1 MELPGGSFVVDF
13 VVRSSNQGIFHPKPA
28 IKGPPEEGT
37 GYLRGCGRLIRHRY
51 HIFHPPNIHCQPAAS
66 MEDVQETMST
76 SPVDEV
82 VTRSY
87 QQEMLEAS
95 LVENIIVAQDTGS
108 GKTHIA
114 VLRMKIECERQP
126 HKVSWFLAPT
136 VTLCEQQHDV
146 ISQAIGSVGLV
157 HGGLEPKQW
166 TDPELWNTVI
176 KNNRVVVSTPQ
187 VLLDALSHGYVS
199 LGNQIGLLVFDEAHH
214 AAENHPMNCIMRD
227 HYFSLP
233 VRQPAMTSNHG
244 PVREERPMVLGL
256 TASPMFGGD
265 VAEAFQNLEK
275 NLDSVIRRPRL
286 YLGNLAD
293 YVHRPTFR
301 HVVYTQHRQ
310 YYTCHLDSPNLQVL
324 RQVIGTMDIEQD
336 PYVLAL
342 REDLRKRPPGPE
354 RQRVDQKLSKV
365 IHKKDSYT
373 HRGLRNLEKT
383 AHDICY
389 DLGPWASDWF
399 VQEAVNHGLQCA
411 SPFDGVASAW
421 QHKEKAYL
429 IQYLNEIKN
438 SLVSP
443 DPETI
448 DSRISDKVKALLR
461 TVAEEKTRS
470 ESFNEPYS
478 GLIFVTRRDAV
489 LALSGI
495 LKCHPLTRDSFTI
508 GTLVGAS
515 ESSYRTTLLDITRK
529 VVDKSQADTLADF
542 RSGDINLVVAT
553 AVAEEGLDI
562 QACGNV
568 IRWDIPSNMASWV
581 QSRGRA
587 RRKRSSFVLMFE
599 AQFDDGRVA
608 EFEDQEMRME
618 EMYNKERRRIAA
630 EMDQLQPGVDN
641 EDADTV
647 FRVKSTGAVLTLS
660 AAISHLNHFCSLLP
674 TTRHQNYQAIYD
686 IDPPDMPEGWHSSG
700 PRQDDI
706 LPYPGPFGCTLTL
719 PRVIDAK
726 LRVHVVKRVH
736 LSKRSAFQHAA
747 FQAYVALYR
756 AGLLNDHLL
765 PLMSVKEGDLDE
777 DEQLLRALIDKRS
790 GFASVTGQLNPWQ
803 PDEVRDSWWSTNIT
817 VHGFPPLTLFAQ
829 VELPTLNDDTLLNLY
844 HPLKG
849 SLTVTTSPAM
859 LVKLSAKDGEAA
871 RHCTRRLF
879 WTRVGSRMTWE
890 HLDFAYLFMPN
901 GDPSTAVW
909 EGRREWCRSQDGNAD
924 SGKALLAN
932 AESFGRFYN
941 YPTDITYV
949 RESSSY
955 GKAYRFVGWQFD
967 KLSSEEEE
975 ELRTSRRYSRV
986 EDLQLTYPLLV
997 AEPLSNKVN
1006 LLLRRP
1012 VAKPGKYT
1020 FFIPKY
1026 SYVELCSPAEC
1037 EYSYMLPS
1045 ILRHLTVVMTVESLR
1060 RTLFAEAPRL
1070 ASIPASVLIPAITAP
1085 VANDLVNYQRLE
1097 SLGDAVL
1104 KFIVGVN
1111 LMAQYPLWPEGYLTQ
1126 RKDQTV
1132 NNGRLAKAATKVAL
1146 YKWIIRTNF
1155 TPRKYT
1161 PIYLTQPTDVGH
1173 MDVSVSEEPVAES
1186 EKPKDETEQLSTK
1199 MLADVVESLI
1209 GAAYIH
1215 GGFDLGIECARLFQ
1229 LGVDLSG
1236 VQDNVEKILSRVE
1249 FSDGFSSRLVDVERM
1264 IGYTFQRKLLLV
1276 EALTHASYHFD
1287 TETVSYERMEFLG
1300 DALLDMFVIDFLYHF
1315 AGRAFTPGD
1324 MHCFKAAMV
1333 NTYFLAYRCLQL
1345 SVEVD
1350 ASMPMPGRNGRI
1362 TLQHKTNRIHLY
1374 QCLLHSSTVVLD
1386 EQRLSFRRFE
1396 KNNAEIEEALRV
1408 GKVFPWAALTRLQPP
1423 KFLSDM
1429 IESIIGAVYL
1439 DSNGNIETVRTL
1451 LRTLGIMDCLE
1462 RVVREKVDVLHP
1474 VSRLGIWASQQQKQ
1488 VVYDYMEEK
1497 GNVVCTITVEG
1508 LEPVQAK
1515 AEKRG
1520 RVSQEEARFAA
1531 AEKAIAEWG
1540 VGDMWNGSKM

>member
-1 MELPGGSFVVDF
+1 
-13 VVRSSNQGIFHPKPA
+13 
-28 IKGPPEEGT
+28 
-37 GYLRGCGRLIRHRY
+37 
-51 HIFHPPNIHCQPAAS
+51 
-66 MEDVQETMST
+66 MEDVQETTST
-76 SPVDEV
+76 PPIDNI

-87 QQEMLEAS
+87 QQEMLDAS
-95 LVENIIVAQDTGS
+95 LNENIIVAQDTGS

-114 VLRMKIECERQP
+114 VLRMKFESERQP

-146 ISQAIGSVGLV
+146 ISKAIGSVGLV

-166 TDPELWNTVI
+166 TDPELWNRVI
-176 KNNRVVVSTPQ
+176 KNNRVIVSTPQ

-214 AAENHPMNCIMRD
+214 AVDNHPMNCIMRD

-233 VRQPAMTSNHG
+233 VRQPAMTSSHG

-265 VAEAFQNLEK
+265 VVEAFRKLEMNL
-275 NLDSVIRRPRL
+275 NSVIRRPRRHL
-286 YLGNLAD
+286 DSLSD

-301 HVVYTQHRQ
+301 HVVYTKHDEYQ
-310 YYTCHLDSPNLQVL
+310 TCHLASPNMQALIRVADA
-324 RQVIGTMDIEQD
+324 IDIEQD

-354 RQRVDQKLSKV
+354 WKRVDQKLSKV
-365 IHKKDSYT
+365 IRNKDSYT

-383 AHDICY
+383 ARDICY
-389 DLGPWASDWF
+389 DLGPWAADWF
-399 VQEAVNHGLQCA
+399 VEEVVNHALQGA
-411 SPFDGVASAW
+411 SPYDKVISPW
-421 QHKEKAYL
+421 QHREKAYL
-429 IQYLNEIKN
+429 IEHLSEIER

-448 DSRISDKVKALLR
+448 DSRISEKVQALLL
-461 TVAEEKTRS
+461 TLTEEKARS

-478 GLIFVTRRDAV
+478 GIIFATRRDAV

-495 LKCHPLTRDSFTI
+495 LKCHPLTRGVFRI
-508 GTLVGAS
+508 GTLVGTS
-515 ESSYRTTLLDITRK
+515 ESSYRTALLDITRRMIA
-529 VVDKSQADTLADF
+529 KSQSDTLTEF

-568 IRWDIPSNMASWV
+568 IRWDLPSNMASWV

-599 AQFDDGRVA
+599 AGFDDGRVA
-608 EFEDQEMRME
+608 EFEAQERKME
-618 EMYNKERRRIAA
+618 EMFNMERRRIAA
-630 EMDQLQPGVDN
+630 EADQPEPEVEG
-641 EDADTV
+641 ADTDTM
-647 FRVKSTGAVLTLS
+647 FRVESTGAVLTLS

-674 TTRHQNYQAIYD
+674 STRHENYQPLYD
-686 IDPPDMPEGWHSSG
+686 IDPPDMPEGWHSFE
-700 PRQDDI
+700 PRPNM
-706 LPYPGPFGCTLTL
+706 LPYTGPFGCTLTL
-719 PRVIDAK
+719 PKVIDAK
-726 LRVHVVKRVH
+726 LRVHVAKRVY
-736 LSKRSAFQHAA
+736 LSKRSAYQHVA
-747 FQAYVALYR
+747 FRAYVALYQ

-765 PLMSVKEGDLDE
+765 PLPSINDALDE

-790 GFASVTGQLNPWQ
+790 GFASVARQLNPWQ
-803 PDEVRDSWWSTNIT
+803 PANVRDSWWTVDIT
-817 VHGFPPLTLFAQ
+817 VHGLPPLTLLAQ
-829 VELPTLNDDTLLNLY
+829 AEVPTIDNGTPLNLY
-844 HPLKG
+844 HPVKG
-849 SLTVTTSPAM
+849 LLTVTTSPAKQ
-859 LVKLSAKDGEAA
+859 VKLGAEVGEAA
-871 RHCTRRLF
+871 RYYTRRLF
-879 WTRVGSRMTWE
+879 WTRVGSRMAWE
-890 HLDFAYLFMPN
+890 HLDFAYLFMSF
-901 GDPSTAVW
+901 GDPNAAVW
-909 EGRREWCRSQDGNAD
+909 EERRGWCKSQNGDVD
-924 SGKALLAN
+924 SEKVFFAN
-932 AESFGRFYN
+932 AESFGK
-941 YPTDITYV
+941 V
-949 RESSSY
+949 
-955 GKAYRFVGWQFD
+955 YRFVRWQFD

-975 ELRTSRRYSRV
+975 ELRTTRRYSRI
-986 EDLQLTYPLLV
+986 EDLQVTYPLLV

-1012 VAKPGKYT
+1012 VAKPGKYIT
-1020 FFIPKY
+1020 FIPKY
-1026 SYVELCSPAEC
+1026 TCIELYSLAEC

-1045 ILRHLTVVMTVESLR
+1045 ILRHFTIVMTVESLR
-1060 RTLFAEAPRL
+1060 RTLFAETPGL
-1070 ASIPASVLIPAITAP
+1070 ANISTSLLIPAITAP
-1085 VANDLVNYQRLE
+1085 AADDLINYQRLE

-1104 KFIVGVN
+1104 KFVVAVN
-1111 LMAQYPLWPEGYLTQ
+1111 LMARYPLWPEGYLTQ

-1146 YKWIIRTNF
+1146 YKWIIRTKF

-1161 PIYLTQPTDVGH
+1161 PLYLTQTA
-1173 MDVSVSEEPVAES
+1173 DVSRVDVPSNEDSIAENG
-1186 EKPKDETEQLSTK
+1186 KLNIDTEQLSTK

-1209 GAAYIH
+1209 GAAYLH

-1229 LGVDLSG
+1229 LGLDLSG
-1236 VQDNVEKILSRVE
+1236 LEDNVEKILSRVE
-1249 FSDGFSSRLVDVERM
+1249 PSADLSGQLVHVERM
-1264 IGYTFQRKLLLV
+1264 IGYTFERKLLLV

-1300 DALLDMFVIDFLYHF
+1300 DALLDMLVIDYLYHF
-1315 AGRAFTPGD
+1315 AGRAFTPGE
-1324 MHCFKAAMV
+1324 MHCFKAATV

-1350 ASMPMPGRNGRI
+1350 ASMPMPGPGGQI
-1362 TLQHKTNRIHLY
+1362 TLQHRTNRIHLY

-1386 EQRLSFRRFE
+1386 DQTLSFKRFE
-1396 KNNAEIEEALRV
+1396 NNNAEIEEALRV

-1439 DSNGNIETVRTL
+1439 DSNGNIETIRTL

-1462 RVVREKVDVLHP
+1462 RIVREKVDVLHP
-1474 VSRLGIWASQQQKQ
+1474 VSRLGVWVSQQHKQ
-1488 VVYDYMEEK
+1488 IAYDYTEEK

-1508 LEPVQAK
+1508 LEPVQAE

-1520 RVSQEEARFAA
+1520 RASQEEVRFAA
-1531 AEKAIAEWG
+1531 AEKAIAKWD
-1540 VGDMWNGSKM
+1540 VGDKWSNAKM

>member
-1 MELPGGSFVVDF
+1 
-13 VVRSSNQGIFHPKPA
+13 
-28 IKGPPEEGT
+28 
-37 GYLRGCGRLIRHRY
+37 
-51 HIFHPPNIHCQPAAS
+51 
-66 MEDVQETMST
+66 MEDVQETGT
-76 SPVDEV
+76 LTPPVDNV

-95 LVENIIVAQDTGS
+95 LLENIIVAQDTGS

-114 VLRMKIECERQP
+114 VLRMKIEYERQP

-136 VTLCEQQHDV
+136 VTLCEQQHVV
-146 ISQAIGSVGLV
+146 ISQAIAGPVGLV

-166 TDPELWNTVI
+166 TDPELWNAVI
-176 KNNRVVVSTPQ
+176 KNSRVIVSTPQ
-187 VLLDALSHGYVS
+187 VLLDALSHGFVS
-199 LGNQIGLLVFDEAHH
+199 LGNQICLLVFDEAHH

-256 TASPMFGGD
+256 TASPMFGGN

-275 NLDSVIRRPRL
+275 NLDSVIRRPRRH
-286 YLGNLAD
+286 LGNLAD

-301 HVVYTQHRQ
+301 HVVYTQHKQ

-324 RQVIGTMDIEQD
+324 KQVVGALDIEQD

-399 VQEAVNHGLQCA
+399 VQEAVDHGLKSVTPFNEVI
-411 SPFDGVASAW
+411 SPW

-429 IQYLNEIKN
+429 IEHLSKIKS

-448 DSRISDKVKALLR
+448 DSRISNKVQALLR
-461 TVAEEKTRS
+461 TLAEEKTRS

-489 LALSGI
+489 LALFGI
-495 LKCHPLTRDSFTI
+495 LMCHPLTRDAFEI

-515 ESSYRTTLLDITRK
+515 ESSYRTAPLDITRK
-529 VVDKSQADTLADF
+529 MDAKSQADTLTEF

-599 AQFDDGRVA
+599 AEFDNGRIA
-608 EFEDQEMRME
+608 EFEEQERRME

-630 EMDQLQPGVDN
+630 ETDQLQPGVDG
-641 EDADTV
+641 EDTDTV

-674 TTRHQNYQAIYD
+674 ATRHENYQALYD
-686 IDPPDMPEGWHSSG
+686 IDPPDMPEGWHSSV
-700 PRQDDI
+700 PRYDDI
-706 LPYPGPFGCTLTL
+706 LPYQGPFGCTLTL
-719 PRVIDAK
+719 PKVIDAK

-736 LSKRSAFQHAA
+736 LSKRSAYQHAA
-747 FQAYVALYR
+747 FQAYVALYE

-765 PLMSVKEGDLDE
+765 PLMSVKERVLDE
-777 DEQLLRALIDKRS
+777 DEQLLLALIDKRS
-790 GFASVTGQLNPWQ
+790 GFASVARQLNPWQ
-803 PDEVRDSWWSTNIT
+803 PAEVQDSWWSADIT
-817 VHGFPPLTLFAQ
+817 IHGLPPLTLFAQ
-829 VELPTLNDDTLLNLY
+829 VEVPTLNSDTLLNLY
-844 HPLKG
+844 HPVKG
-849 SLTVTTSPAM
+849 PLTVTTSPAK
-859 LVKLSAKDGEAA
+859 LVKLPAEDGEAA
-871 RHCTRRLF
+871 RYYTRRLF
-879 WTRVGSRMTWE
+879 WTRVGPRMTWE
-890 HLDFAYLFMPN
+890 HLDFAYLFMSY
-901 GDPSTAVW
+901 GDPNAAVW
-909 EGRREWCRSQDGNAD
+909 EGRREWCRSQNEDVD
-924 SGKALLAN
+924 PGKVLSAN
-932 AESFGRFYN
+932 AESFGKVYN

-949 RESSSY
+949 REGGSS
-955 GKAYRFVGWQFD
+955 GKAYRFVGWQFE
-967 KLSSEEEE
+967 KLSSEQEE
-975 ELRTSRRYSRV
+975 ELRTSRRYSRI
-986 EDLQLTYPLLV
+986 EGLQVTYPLLV

-1012 VAKPGKYT
+1012 VAKPGKYI

-1026 SYVELCSPAEC
+1026 SCIELCSSAEC

-1045 ILRHLTVVMTVESLR
+1045 ILRHLTVAMTAESLR
-1060 RTLFAEAPRL
+1060 RTLFTKAPGL
-1070 ASIPASVLIPAITAP
+1070 ANIPTSLLIPAITAP
-1085 VANDLVNYQRLE
+1085 AANELLNYQRLE

-1104 KFIVGVN
+1104 KFIVAVN
-1111 LMAQYPLWPEGYLTQ
+1111 LMARYPLWPEGYLTR

-1161 PIYLTQPTDVGH
+1161 PLYLTQPTDVSR
-1173 MDVSVSEEPVAES
+1173 MDISLDEEPTAES
-1186 EKPKDETEQLSTK
+1186 EKPKNESEQLSTK

-1215 GGFDLGIECARLFQ
+1215 GGFDLGIECARLFR
-1229 LGVDLSG
+1229 LGLDLSG
-1236 VQDNVEKILSRVE
+1236 VRDNVEAILSRVE
-1249 FSDGFSSRLVDVERM
+1249 PSTGFSSRLGDVERM
-1264 IGYTFQRKLLLV
+1264 IGYTFERKLLLV

-1300 DALLDMFVIDFLYHF
+1300 DALLDMFVIDYLYHF
-1315 AGRAFTPGD
+1315 AGRAFTPRD

-1350 ASMPMPGRNGRI
+1350 ASMPMPSPGGRI
-1362 TLQHKTNRIHLY
+1362 SLQHKTERIHLF

-1386 EQRLSFRRFE
+1386 EQRLSFKRFE
-1396 KNNAEIEEALRV
+1396 KNSAEIEEALSV

-1429 IESIIGAVYL
+1429 IESIIGAVFL
-1439 DSNGNIETVRTL
+1439 DSSGNIETVRTL
-1451 LRTLGIMDCLE
+1451 LRTLGIMDYLE
-1462 RVVREKVDVLHP
+1462 RVVQENVDVLHP
-1474 VSRLGIWASQQQKQ
+1474 VSRLGIWVSQQHKQ
-1488 VVYDYMEEK
+1488 IAYDYTEEK
-1497 GNVVCTITVEG
+1497 GNVVCTITVDG

-1531 AEKAIAEWG
+1531 AEKAIAAWG
-1540 VGDMWNGSKM
+1540 VGAMWGSIKV